1 MKSRKWTNKDLGILR
16 REFPKRPTPE
26 VAKMLGRS
34 VMAVATKASKEGLK
48 KQELPGIKWTPQMLK
63 ILTDFFPI
71 MFNRPLALWL
81 QVSQRTMLRKARE
94 LGLEKQEGFL
104 DKRRKDISRLA
115 GEALRKIPDRK
126 NSRFKKGVHFNP
138 DGEFKKGHK
147 ESPETKAKRIAS
159 LKESWRR
166 RKAAKVRYY

>member
-34 VMAVATKASKEGLK
+34 AMAVATKASKEGLK
-48 KQELPGIKWTPQMLK
+48 
-63 ILTDFFPI
+63 
-71 MFNRPLALWL
+71 
-81 QVSQRTMLRKARE
+81 
-94 LGLEKQEGFL
+94 KQEGFL

-115 GEALRKIPDRK
+115 GEELRKIPDRK
-126 NSRFKKGVHFNP
+126 SSRFKKGVRFNP